1 MFLAIEAFPFR
12 SVCLFPIT
20 NGWGDVEVGGC
31 VLPFDFWCSSQ
42 ARPCKELNFMR
53 KRSTP
58 SHDLSFHSL
67 RMLTCFVGERCYSY
81 LPSMLLCMIVARDSF
96 FSLWILS
103 KLLIWELSTICVVL
117 WKNTQPFENEPCAL
131 GQRKCLWNIKCHH
144 ATHLFSIWTWSE
156 REICQVGTIEES
168 KTKQRKVLISCP
180 RLCQGSGI
188 HLKVKCIL
196 LAVENGFS
204 IFRLIATSNCHCV
217 SMALVHLFC
226 TKKT

>member
-20 NGWGDVEVGGC
+20 NGWSDAEIGGC
-31 VLPFDFWCSSQ
+31 VLPFDVWCSSQ

-58 SHDLSFHSL
+58 SHDLSFHSQ

-103 KLLIWELSTICVVL
+103 KLLIWELSTICVV
-117 WKNTQPFENEPCAL
+117 
-131 GQRKCLWNIKCHH
+131 
-144 ATHLFSIWTWSE
+144 SE
-156 REICQVGTIEES
+156 
-168 KTKQRKVLISCP
+168 KML
-180 RLCQGSGI
+180 I
-188 HLKVKCIL
+188 HLKMNRAPLERGNVCKISN
-196 LAVENGFS
+196 VIMQH
-204 IFRLIATSNCHCV
+204 IFFQYGLG
-217 SMALVHLFC
+217 
-226 TKKT
+226 